1 MAGRNKAAR
10 PGPAA
15 SVSDEQVRALLD
27 RYECPVAFYEVRTRF
42 LGNIA
47 TPSMVASPIKLIQDL
62 WGGEL
67 PVFGSIDAANEL
79 IGALIMGLWNQLTRH
94 QDRNSPFRLNR
105 IETAP
110 TLEGLADLSRMRVQE
125 IDGFVAGLFG
135 REDRIDLPERAHRA
149 LDDLAKMRALFAAVQ
164 GVATDETK
172 AATLRDVQATLRHL
186 REMTK
191 HAEHA
196 MHTVVLSC
204 TRARKQTLA
213 VSPLGKAGLH

>member
-1 MAGRNKAAR
+1 MPKHKKPFTATDDEVRVLLAR
-10 PGPAA
+10 YCCPVPFH
-15 SVSDEQVRALLD
+15 EVRAW
-27 RYECPVAFYEVRTRF
+27 F

-47 TPSMVASPIKLIQDL
+47 TPSMMASPMKMIQDL

-67 PVFGSIDAANEL
+67 PVFDSIDAANEL
-79 IGALIMGLWNQLTRH
+79 IGALIMGLWNRLTRH
-94 QDRNSPFRLNR
+94 QDRNSPFRLSR

-110 TLEGLADLSRMRVQE
+110 TREGLADLSRMRMQE

-135 REDRIDLPERAHRA
+135 REERIDLPERAQRA
-149 LDDLAKMRALFAAVQ
+149 LDDLAKMRALLVAVQ
-164 GVATDETK
+164 EVATDETK
-172 AATLRDVQATLRHL
+172 AATLRDVQATLRNL

-204 TRARKQTLA
+204 TRARKQTLSA
-213 VSPLGKAGLH
+213 SPLGNTSFH

>member
-1 MAGRNKAAR
+1 M
-10 PGPAA
+10 
-15 SVSDEQVRALLD
+15 LD
-27 RYECPVAFYEVRTRF
+27 RYECPVAFHEVRTRF

-47 TPSMVASPIKLIQDL
+47 TPSMGASPIKTIQDL

-79 IGALIMGLWNQLTRH
+79 IGATIMGLWNRLTRH
-94 QDRNSPFRLNR
+94 QDRNAPFRLNR

-110 TLEGLADLSRMRVQE
+110 TREGLADLSRMRVQE

-135 REDRIDLPERAHRA
+135 LEDRIDLPERAHRA
-149 LDDLAKMRALFAAVQ
+149 LDDLAKMRALFVAVQ
-164 GVATDETK
+164 DAANDETK
-172 AATLRDVQATLRHL
+172 ATTLGDVQTILRHM

-196 MHTVVLSC
+196 MHTVVPSC
-204 TRARKQTLA
+204 KRARKETLA
-213 VSPLGKAGLH
+213 ASPVSKAGLH